1 MSAQVSGEPEGVTL
15 LDAITEGRV
24 PTPGELTFP
33 QWQAWRRGPGMRP
46 TVSRDG
52 RGITTAEEVEIW
64 RAVMGHLY
72 GDGRVEALEE
82 EERADEGVPRDGG
95 RPDGAVAVRREF
107 VSPVPSE
114 VPAGSL
120 LLPLWSLPRLVFQD

>member
-72 GDGRVEALEE
+72 GDGRVQALEE
-82 EERADEGVPRDGG
+82 ERA
-95 RPDGAVAVRREF
+95 RREF

-120 LLPLWSLPRLVFQD
+120 ILLSWSLPLLAFQD